1 MVQRQDIAAHQFPQS
16 ATILT
21 MIDSLTR
28 QRKQLIVLIAETEVY
43 ISLLKA
49 KKDNIENQL
58 KEAGKIK

>member
-1 MVQRQDIAAHQFPQS
+1 MVQRQDIAAHQFPQG